1 MTDNRLSEPGIP
13 EKILTLIKVWVHNL
27 LTILIQMTCNT
38 SISTN
43 IEAYYRIMKLV
54 FFASLIK
61 IDKYEDGSPKLGI
74 EQETFLILNDFK
86 AFYAGN

>member
-1 MTDNRLSEPGIP
+1 
-13 EKILTLIKVWVHNL
+13 
-27 LTILIQMTCNT
+27 MTCNT

-43 IEAYYRIMKLV
+43 IEAYNRIMKLV

-61 IDKYEDGSPKLGI
+61 IAKFEDGSPKLGI
-74 EQETFLILNDFK
+74 KHEIFLILNYLK